1 VPVRYLII
9 GAGAIGGTIG
19 ALLAESGHDVVL
31 VARGAHLDALRSK
44 GLRFVTPRGGQ
55 TLQIPAIG
63 GPEEIELR
71 LDDVLMLCVKSQDT
85 AAVLDSWADRAVT
98 SADVGG
104 SAGEGVPTS
113 VVAGSAGELLPVV
126 CAQNGV
132 DNERAALRR
141 FANVYGMSVTLPA
154 GHLAP
159 GIVTAVSEP
168 VVGVLTLGRYP
179 WGTDGVVEQIAADLT
194 ASRLEASVDE
204 QVQRWKYG
212 KLLRNLVNAVEAV
225 CGLLN
230 DPVPASDAAQL
241 RTLAMAEGRSVL
253 TAAGIASVSDAEQG
267 QQFERLTMREVAEAP
282 RPGGSSWQSLARGSR
297 TIEASYLNG
306 EIVLLARL
314 HGIAAPVNAMLQ
326 RLAEHAA
333 ANGIEPGWI
342 TPAKILNELG
352 HA

>member
-31 VARGAHLDALRSK
+31 VARGAHLDTLRSK

-71 LDDVLMLCVKSQDT
+71 PDDVLMLCVKSQDT
-85 AAVLDSWADRAVT
+85 AAVLDAWADRPVT
-98 SADVGG
+98 SAGAGPSADVR
-104 SAGEGVPTS
+104 TS
-113 VVAGSAGELLPVV
+113 VVVGSASELLPVV

-159 GIVTAVSEP
+159 GIVTAISEP

-179 WGTDGVVEQIAADLT
+179 HGTDDVVEQIAADLR
-194 ASRLEASVDE
+194 ASRLVATVDE

-212 KLLRNLVNAVEAV
+212 KLLRNLANAMEAV
-225 CGLLN
+225 CGLLD
-230 DPVPASDAAQL
+230 DPVLASDADRL

-253 TAAGIASVSDAEQG
+253 TAAGIDSVSDAEQG
-267 QQFERLTMREVAEAP
+267 QQFEQLTLREVAEAP
-282 RPGGSSWQSLARGSR
+282 RRGGSSWQSLARGSR

-352 HA
+352 QA